1 MLISK
6 NTNTNFFTVNRTAN
20 TSEGGV
26 FDDLYDVIWKNMSY
40 WDIVNNSTIFKEES
54 IPFIQKEIL
63 PYIVSFATK
72 YTGDTRFY
80 FFVDVSSVVKKYINP
95 NFDDF
100 FIPITE
106 ELIEKYDVSVK
117 EYVENHSIKNLI
129 SLLIVELAENQI
141 RFSAERIPNKEL

>member
-1 MLISK
+1 MVK
-6 NTNTNFFTVNRTAN
+6 NMVTVNRTAN
-20 TSEGGV
+20 TSEGGM

-63 PYIVSFATK
+63 PYSVSFATK

-80 FFVDVSSVVKKYINP
+80 FFIDVNSVVKKYINP

-106 ELIEKYDVSVK
+106 ELIEKYEVSVK
-117 EYVENHSIKNLI
+117 EY
-129 SLLIVELAENQI
+129 AEII
-141 RFSAERIPNKEL
+141 R

>member
-63 PYIVSFATK
+63 PYIVSFETK

-106 ELIEKYDVSVK
+106 ELIEKYEVSVK

>member
-63 PYIVSFATK
+63 PYIVSFETK

-106 ELIEKYDVSVK
+106 ELIEKYEVSVK

-129 SLLIVELAENQI
+129 RLLIMELAENQI